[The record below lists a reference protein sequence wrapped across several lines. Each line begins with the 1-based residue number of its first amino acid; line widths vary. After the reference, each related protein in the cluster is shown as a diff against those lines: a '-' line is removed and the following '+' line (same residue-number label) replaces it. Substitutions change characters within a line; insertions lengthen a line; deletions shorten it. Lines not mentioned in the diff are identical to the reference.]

1 MVSGGIKPLQKTA
14 LAVFCDILME
24 CLTQSAYTAIINIQ
38 RGDFCK
44 NMRKIRLG
52 SLFFTFGGALVGL
65 ICCDAAGCATGSCTI
80 TSTLGGTM
88 AYMALL
94 GFLVSVIFQKGGCC
108 NCQKGLHVT
117 QENEKDET

>member
-1 MVSGGIKPLQKTA
+1 MK
-14 LAVFCDILME
+14 ILFRI
-24 CLTQSAYTAIINIQ
+24 LRRPI
-38 RGDFCK
+38 
-44 NMRKIRLG
+44 
-52 SLFFTFGGALVGL
+52 LFTLGGAITGL
-65 ICCDAAGCATGSCTI
+65 IYYYAAGCATGSCTI